1 MFLGER
7 ATEDLIQDKT
17 NRLDNTPL
25 KTLSIYCP
33 YTVLY
38 NVKCHKLDVTP
49 FRHSKGHCHGACTVR
64 LQACLWKCNG
74 KAPHQDK
81 GSKMQWNS
89 IKNDP
94 KGVFHSSYIR
104 PWLYVSDQKGV
115 FYNPINFRK
124 LVWSHTATVL
134 GIYRFLPLYIE
145 QGKCGLSL

>member
-49 FRHSKGHCHGACTVR
+49 IQAFQGPLPRGMHCEAAGM
-64 LQACLWKCNG
+64 
-74 KAPHQDK
+74 
-81 GSKMQWNS
+81 SMKMQWEGTT
-89 IKNDP
+89 P
-94 KGVFHSSYIR
+94 G
-104 PWLYVSDQKGV
+104 Q
-115 FYNPINFRK
+115 RK
-124 LVWSHTATVL
+124 QNAMKLD
-134 GIYRFLPLYIE
+134 
-145 QGKCGLSL
+145 